1 MRAIAPSTCLYLHS
15 PTHLA
20 PIAPFTVRIRSR
32 GSIASNLSLAVYLMH
47 IPVMDLS
54 FIVWTKSCKE
64 IRLVRFA
71 FVAVGSHI
79 FGGAAF
85 YGLQRPIATRLLRC
99 LQGAHSQEQ
108 QKPKGAD
115 VPVGQTSARA
125 VYGTNASQG
134 AMGAAHTG
142 AGVV

>member
-1 MRAIAPSTCLYLHS
+1 MSARDRTEYLPVLTTS
-15 PTHLA
+15 
-20 PIAPFTVRIRSR
+20 PIAPFTDTVRIRSR
-32 GSIASNLSLAVYLMH
+32 GSIASDLSLAVYLMH
-47 IPVMDLS
+47 IPVMHLS

-64 IRLVRFA
+64 ILVVRFA

-79 FGGAAF
+79 LGGAAF

-99 LQGAHSQEQ
+99 LQGAQEQ
-108 QKPKGAD
+108 QGPKGAD
-115 VPVGQTSARA
+115 VPVGQTGARA